1 MTPDDAVRLEAC
13 EREPIHLSGA
23 IQPYGALLVVDPI
36 SDIIVQAAGDLARV
50 LDFHGPAVGERAQA
64 VLGVSLAELTER
76 AENSLGGE
84 PIYLATVGPFGGGA
98 QMVLTAHRWGDVVIV
113 EASPAGRSASA
124 ATSLAAIR
132 SISES
137 VWTACGLVEA
147 CEVAAS
153 AVRRISG
160 YDRVMIYRFLPD
172 GAGVVVA
179 EVRDDGAPPFLH
191 HRFPASDIPAQAR
204 ELYRR
209 STIRVIPDVDYAPW
223 PLEPALLPR
232 TNLPLDMSQCGLRS
246 VSPVHVQY
254 LRNMGVDASMS
265 VSLLVQGELW
275 GLIACHNSNPRVV
288 PYEALEICRHVG
300 QTLSGRIQSHETSE
314 ASRVARERGA
324 AEGAVLAALAGA
336 EDPGGLL
343 LGLSADL
350 LQIAPSDGIA
360 ICMRGAVVT
369 AGVAPEEA
377 EVRRIMT
384 WLAGRLCQSE
394 AFVTDR
400 LPEVWSEAQSLASVA
415 SGVLSVSVPA
425 DDPMSLMWF
434 RSEQIEE
441 VDWAGN
447 PDEHSDQDPRFG
459 ALGPRR
465 SFRSW
470 RETVRGRSAP
480 WDASDVQRAR
490 DFAGRV
496 GYVMHQ
502 QRVRQLN
509 DLLKDA
515 NERLAAL
522 ASTDGL
528 TGVANRRVF
537 DERLTEELARAR
549 RAGSSLAMIM
559 LDLDFFKQYNDH
571 YGHPMGD
578 DCLRQIAAILQID
591 RRPADCVARIGGEEF
606 SILLPDAGYD
616 GAVAVAEI
624 IRDRIEGLGLP
635 HLKSPNG
642 VVTTSLGV
650 AVASAG
656 ETTTGQDLMRCADEA
671 LYRAKANGRNQVV
684 RGGPVAAREAS

>member
-23 IQPYGALLVVDPI
+23 IQPYGALLVVDPV
-36 SDIIVQAAGDLARV
+36 SDIIVQAAGDLAGV

-64 VLGVSLAELTER
+64 VLRVSLAELTER
-76 AENSLGGE
+76 AENALGAE

-98 QMVLTAHRWGDVVIV
+98 EMVLTAHLWADVVIV
-113 EASPAGRSASA
+113 EARPAGRSASA

-137 VWTACGLVEA
+137 ILTASGLIEA
-147 CEVAAS
+147 CEVAAN
-153 AVRRISG
+153 AVRRVSG

-172 GAGVVVA
+172 GAGVVIA
-179 EVRDDGAPPFLH
+179 EVRDDRAPPFLH

-209 STIRVIPDVDYAPW
+209 STIRVIPDVDYVPR
-223 PLEPALLPR
+223 PLEPVLFPG

-265 VSLLVQGELW
+265 VSLLAHGELW
-275 GLIACHNSNPRVV
+275 GLIACHNSNTRAV

-300 QTLSGRIQSHETSE
+300 QTLSGRIQSHEMAE
-314 ASRVARERGA
+314 ASRAAHDRGA
-324 AEGAVLAALAGA
+324 VGDAILSALAGA
-336 EDPGGLL
+336 EDPGDLL
-343 LGLSADL
+343 LRLGADL
-350 LQIAPSDGIA
+350 LRIAPSDGIA

-369 AGVAPEEA
+369 AGVAPKEA
-377 EVRRIMT
+377 EVRRMAT
-384 WLAGRLCQSE
+384 WFAGRLSESE
-394 AFVTDR
+394 AFATDR
-400 LPEVWSEAQSLASVA
+400 LPEVWSEAKSLASVA

-425 DDPMSLMWF
+425 DDPMLLMWF

-447 PDEHSDQDPRFG
+447 PREHSDQDARFG
-459 ALGPRR
+459 ALGPRT

-480 WDASDVQRAR
+480 WDASDVQRVR
-490 DFAGRV
+490 DFGGRV

-528 TGVANRRVF
+528 TGVANRRAF

-591 RRPADCVARIGGEEF
+591 RRTSDCVARIGGEEF
-606 SILLPDAGYD
+606 SILLPDTSFG
-616 GAVAVAEI
+616 GGVVVAETV
-624 IRDRIEGLGLP
+624 RARIEGLGLP
-635 HLKSPNG
+635 HSASPNG
-642 VVTTSLGV
+642 VVTASLGV
-650 AVASAG
+650 AVASPGDAA
-656 ETTTGQDLMRCADEA
+656 TAQDLMRSADEA

-684 RGGPVAAREAS
+684 RG